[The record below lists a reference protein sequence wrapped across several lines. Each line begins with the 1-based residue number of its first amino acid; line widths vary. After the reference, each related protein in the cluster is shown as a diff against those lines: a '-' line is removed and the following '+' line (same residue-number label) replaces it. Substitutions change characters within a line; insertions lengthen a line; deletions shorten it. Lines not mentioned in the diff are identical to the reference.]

1 MYAHRGLTP
10 FTNFLPVLVIS
21 NTEQHA
27 VLSVCVLRLIQ
38 ELATLSSSTPYVSVA
53 WYYIHLSPFG
63 TVAKLL
69 QQPERLPPP
78 IVKFCE
84 LLRLPRNLLVS
95 LVFTVVAMNLQD
107 RNFYWQHSNGG
118 PLALAF
124 NYWAVFRV
132 TTPFNL
138 PPSKRRPRHLL
149 EQVTNLQGFSLLS
162 GMDTRRAVNN
172 SQGFIDRRTRSY

>member
-1 MYAHRGLTP
+1 MYTHQRLKL
-10 FTNFLPVLVIS
+10 FTDFLPVLAIS
-21 NTEQHA
+21 STEQHV

-63 TVAKLL
+63 TVVKLL

-84 LLRLPRNLLVS
+84 LLRLPRNLSRV
-95 LVFTVVAMNLQD
+95 VFTVVTMNLQD
-107 RNFYWQHSNGG
+107 RDFYWQHSNGG
-118 PLALAF
+118 PLTLAF
-124 NYWAVFRV
+124 NLWVVFGV

-138 PPSKRRPRHLL
+138 PPFKYRPRYLL

-162 GMDTRRAVNN
+162 DMDTQRAVNN
-172 SQGFIDRRTRSY
+172 SRGFIDRRTRSL